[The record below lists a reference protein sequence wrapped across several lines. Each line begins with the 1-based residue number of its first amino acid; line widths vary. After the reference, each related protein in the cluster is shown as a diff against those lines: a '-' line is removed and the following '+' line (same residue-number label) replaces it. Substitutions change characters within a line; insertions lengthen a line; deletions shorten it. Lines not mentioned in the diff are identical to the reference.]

1 MQDSGSEE
9 SDADADDAPTV
20 TPLPLGVKANPSV
33 APTDDEQLPPSYV
46 EAVDGATLL
55 PRVRAPAHSQARPP
69 GSSALTAPRARQ
81 GKESV

>member
-20 TPLPLGVKANPSV
+20 TPLPLGVKANPSA
-33 APTDDEQLPPSYV
+33 APTDEQLPPSYV

>member
-1 MQDSGSEE
+1 MQDSGSDE

-20 TPLPLGVKANPSV
+20 TPLPLGVKANPSA
-33 APTDDEQLPPSYV
+33 APTDEQLPPSYV

-55 PRVRAPAHSQARPP
+55 PRVRATAKSLSRPP
-69 GSSALTAPRARQ
+69 GAFARNAPRARQ

>member
-20 TPLPLGVKANPSV
+20 TPLPLGVKANPSA
-33 APTDDEQLPPSYV
+33 APTDEQLPPSYV

-55 PRVRAPAHSQARPP
+55 PRVRTRPFASAPARIKRSHRTARAA
-69 GSSALTAPRARQ
+69 G
-81 GKESV
+81 